1 MTNRPKLTHKLID
14 QTHFDNAKKVQSA
27 LKSIDESYDYTIEE
41 IQAKLDKRPLKKHPH
56 KKKNY
61 YVPLFSK
68 YPYAYMIDLLQQSND
83 KPKDYPA
90 YYFIAININTK
101 YIYVYPQ
108 DTKEAKDCITN
119 MKKLIK
125 DTNGNIVS
133 LTCDEEAGFKAVTFV
148 NLLTKNNISI
158 RYVDDQRHS
167 ALSTIDTV
175 IKTLRDMNTPG
186 VRDTK
191 QSDDKSYRD
200 FSIPKMKE
208 LVKLYNNTYH
218 YSIDMSPKD
227 MQEDTNK
234 ERSYII
240 KKLYAAEGRKK
251 LIDYELE
258 EGEYVRYITT
268 KDALKKHRYK
278 VSPEAYKISHKDGH
292 AYVLMAN
299 DGTTKK
305 VQRWRLFKLG
315 KSLPKKYRIGESFHN
330 NEGTVKKLLSQDGNS
345 YEALYEFPN
354 QPDKVYKT
362 HKNALRGITPQ
373 IESIA
378 EREFR
383 KKAAMRNSL
392 H

>member
-1 MTNRPKLTHKLID
+1 MTNKPKLTHALID
-14 QTHFDNAKKVQSA
+14 QTHFDSAKKVQTA
-27 LKSIDESYDYTIEE
+27 LKSIDEKYDYTLEE

-68 YPYAYMIDLLQQSND
+68 YPYGYMIDLIVQSEE
-83 KPKDYPA
+83 KPKNYPE
-90 YYFIAININTK
+90 YFFIGININTK
-101 YIYVYPQ
+101 YIYVYPIK
-108 DTKEAKDCITN
+108 TKNAEDCIAC
-119 MKKLIK
+119 MKKMIK
-125 DTNGNIVS
+125 DTKGNIVS
-133 LTCDEEAGFKAVTFV
+133 ITCDEEAGFKAITFV

-167 ALSTIDTV
+167 ALSTVDTA

-191 QSDDKSYRD
+191 QSEDISFRD
-200 FSIPKMKE
+200 FSIEKMKE
-208 LVKLYNNTYH
+208 LVNLYNNAYN
-218 YSIDMSPKD
+218 YSIGMTPKE

-268 KDALKKHRYK
+268 KDTLKKHRYK

-292 AYVLMAN
+292 AYEIMAN

-305 VQRWRLFKLG
+305 VQRWRLFSLG
-315 KSLPKKYRIGESFHN
+315 KRLPGKYRIGETFHN
-330 NEGTVKKLLSQDGNS
+330 NDGTVKELVSKDGN
-345 YEALYEFPN
+345 YYDAKYEFPN
-354 QPDKVYKT
+354 KPDEIYRV

-373 IESIA
+373 VEGIA
-378 EREFR
+378 ERAFR